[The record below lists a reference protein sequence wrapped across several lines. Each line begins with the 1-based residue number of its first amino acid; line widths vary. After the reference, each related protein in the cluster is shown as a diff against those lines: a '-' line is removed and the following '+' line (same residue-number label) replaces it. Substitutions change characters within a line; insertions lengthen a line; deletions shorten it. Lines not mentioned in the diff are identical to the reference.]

1 MKKVGTT
8 NTPSAKVRKFSD
20 IQASEKLMKKLM
32 SSSRSGDDAKARI
45 GAYTK
50 AFSNFGE
57 LENMRTRKQSAGLGD
72 LSGLQPNQ
80 FIDVTITTMISSITG
95 FFAVERGMDAPFAK
109 LPFLNLLNSETGAMI
124 SPNIGVDVLNGIT
137 SSKKSVS
144 SAVGALSATLG
155 GVKSITPNSVS
166 ISVVVGGTTYV
177 IKDDGNGGL
186 TAPYG
191 AGLVAGTSPFTG
203 VNYVTGAINFTLG
216 SAFTSYVAEWFEDAP
231 KDPTNKT
238 KPALKYYDLNCT
250 AEILL
255 SETNLVTNLVAQ
267 KSMNIPINDILK
279 RRLLEEYVKMTNA
292 KLVNAINSGYVG
304 SVRTID
310 LSTYDLATSSTFE
323 TLLNVFTHGLNKVDT
338 DLTDKSYKSVMP
350 SAYLVGKKVAELFKS
365 CSKLGSFVPNTES
378 TYIEDLI
385 GYFNGVPVIKSHR
398 IGEWTGYAS
407 HKTSDGQLAPCARGI
422 FLPVNDLP
430 EVGNFNNP
438 TQSASGI
445 YSYEG
450 TSLLTSEL
458 LQKFVVTPNSVV
470 A

>member
-8 NTPSAKVRKFSD
+8 NASPSSKLRKFSD
-20 IQASEKLMKKLM
+20 IQGSEKIMSKLM
-32 SSSRSGDDAKARI
+32 ASSRSGDDAKARI
-45 GAYTK
+45 HAYSK
-50 AFSNFGE
+50 AFSNFRE
-57 LENMRTRKQSAGLGD
+57 LEGLRTRKQSAGLGD

-95 FFAVERGMDAPFAK
+95 FFSVERGLDAPFAK
-109 LPFLNLLNSETGAMI
+109 LPFLNLLNSDTDALI
-124 SPNIGVDVLNGIT
+124 SPNIGVDTNLV
-137 SSKKSVS
+137 SSKKSVT
-144 SAVGALSATLG
+144 SATGATSATLG
-155 GVKSITPNSVS
+155 GVKSITPNSVK
-166 ISVVVGGTTYV
+166 ISVVVGGNTYV

-191 AGLVAGTSPFTG
+191 AGLVAGIAPFTG
-203 VNYVTGAINFTLG
+203 VNYKTGAINFTLG
-216 SAFTSYVAEWFEDAP
+216 TAFTSYVAEWFEDSP

-250 AEILL
+250 AEVLL
-255 SETNLVTNLVAQ
+255 SETNLITNLVAQ

-304 SVRTID
+304 STVTID
-310 LSTYDLATSSTFE
+310 LSSYDLATSATFE

-338 DLTDKSYKSVMP
+338 ELTDKSYKSVMP

-398 IGEWTGYAS
+398 LADWTGYAS

-438 TQSASGI
+438 TQAASGV

-450 TSLLTSEL
+450 TQLLTSEL
-458 LQKFVVTPNSVV
+458 LQKFVVTPNAVV